1 MFRPNIISPGL
12 ASTTLF
18 TFSNE
23 EAYFLVFP
31 VTAPS
36 ASPHET
42 MHDAQTTLSF
52 LIIRSQ
58 SLSNKPSFLCN
69 LLNKKKST
77 SNEFNRLKKAVN
89 YANVIGL
96 DVHAGHGITFESAK
110 ILSKIK
116 GIKEYNIG
124 HFLIG
129 ESIFLGLKKTIKKFK
144 SIIN

>member
-1 MFRPNIISPGL
+1 MP
-12 ASTTLF
+12 
-18 TFSNE
+18 
-23 EAYFLVFP
+23 FL
-31 VTAPS
+31 
-36 ASPHET
+36 
-42 MHDAQTTLSF
+42 
-52 LIIRSQ
+52 
-58 SLSNKPSFLCN
+58 N

-77 SNEFNRLKKAVN
+77 SNEFNRLKRAVN

-144 SIIN
+144 NIIN

>member
-1 MFRPNIISPGL
+1 MN
-12 ASTTLF
+12 
-18 TFSNE
+18 
-23 EAYFLVFP
+23 
-31 VTAPS
+31 
-36 ASPHET
+36 
-42 MHDAQTTLSF
+42 
-52 LIIRSQ
+52 LI
-58 SLSNKPSFLCN
+58 
-69 LLNKKKST
+69 
-77 SNEFNRLKKAVN
+77 LKRAVN

-144 SIIN
+144 NIIN